1 VDVSVT
7 ERISRRK
14 YLRREMAELCSALIR
29 AATEFPRDRKAK
41 IITDMSARLSVRD
54 ERTDVQNEWIASTGT
69 SRWCRRADLKNARL
83 HPVTNYPRKL
93 SEQI

>member
-1 VDVSVT
+1 MT

-41 IITDMSARLSVRD
+41 IITDVSARLSVPD
-54 ERTDVQNEWIASTGT
+54 EGTDVRNEWIASTGT
-69 SRWCRRADLKNARL
+69 SRRRRRV
-83 HPVTNYPRKL
+83 PVSQKREAASSDEL
-93 SEQI
+93 SAKISE

>member
-1 VDVSVT
+1 VDMSVT

-41 IITDMSARLSVRD
+41 IITDMSARLSVPD
-54 ERTDVQNEWIASTGT
+54 EGTDVQNEWIASTGT
-69 SRWCRRADLKNARL
+69 LR
-83 HPVTNYPRKL
+83 
-93 SEQI
+93 